1 MKEGIAMTDE
11 KLSML
16 MNYLNQVCDTEGK
29 SISHLLQLMKILIV
43 SLKQLGTPL
52 EEIKNVLLMYS
63 SETAKSKEENI
74 FFERLMELIE
84 SIYTSSSVEQRD
96 DGKAPITL
104 STLPTINLIISL
116 WQAIMLRIGL
126 EYEKQKLAF
135 IGKDRKDYQEQEALD
150 EANDNYKRSLYRTNQ
165 RARY

>member
-63 SETAKSKEENI
+63 SETEENI

-96 DGKAPITL
+96 DGKALITL

-135 IGKDRKDYQEQEALD
+135 IGKDGKNYQEQEALD

>member
-1 MKEGIAMTDE
+1 MTDE

-63 SETAKSKEENI
+63 SETEENI

-96 DGKAPITL
+96 DGKALITL

-135 IGKDRKDYQEQEALD
+135 IGKDGKDYQEQEALD

>member
-11 KLSML
+11 KFSML

-63 SETAKSKEENI
+63 SETEENI

-96 DGKAPITL
+96 DGKALITL

-135 IGKDRKDYQEQEALD
+135 IGKDGKDYQEQEALD